1 MAGMAIGT
9 LALIPQANLTY
20 SHVESDKYTEF
31 GGDGL
36 TVDPGKMDILHLTAG
51 VALNTKF
58 KQSDYT
64 TALGARLMADWDA
77 TQDKAEGTASYPNAT
92 PIATTGAKPAAF
104 GGIGGLSLDFASND
118 GSYGLTLGYEA
129 NVRSEFISHTG
140 EIKFRKSF

>member
-1 MAGMAIGT
+1 MRPAFRPFT
-9 LALIPQANLTY
+9 C
-20 SHVESDKYTEF
+20 SESRN
-31 GGDGL
+31 
-36 TVDPGKMDILHLTAG
+36 AQS
-51 VALNTKF
+51 
-58 KQSDYT
+58 KQSAYT
-64 TALGARLMADWDA
+64 AALGACLMADWDA

-92 PIATTGAKPAAF
+92 PIATTGAKPAAC